1 MPVVCSLT
9 IDRRARLLN
18 MKQRQNHR
26 EYLQVLRSMTSEQ
39 RIRIAF
45 ELSARNKRL
54 LKQALQK
61 RFPDMPEDELHQL
74 FLDRLAK
81 CHNRNF

>member
-1 MPVVCSLT
+1 
-9 IDRRARLLN
+9 

-61 RFPDMPEDELHQL
+61 RFPVMPEDELHQL